1 MKVAM
6 LHTVPTLAGPLAD
19 LAAELSPGTQIIHY
33 VDESLLQDTIA
44 HDGPPPH
51 VQRRLVSYAVFAR
64 ESGADALLVT
74 CSSIG
79 EAAEQARPLADLPIL
94 RIDEPMAEEAVRTG
108 QRIGVLAT
116 LATTLGPTTRAVQ
129 RAAVQR
135 ATAQHAA
142 VQGAA
147 GRLEADREVHAHL
160 CEGAFAAL
168 RSGDSARHDALVR
181 QGFQE
186 VAGKVDVVVLA
197 QASMARILGDIAT
210 DLPVLSSPRSG
221 VAQITHL
228 EKRAVAA
235 PEAAGRSL

>member
-64 ESGADALLVT
+64 ESGAGALLVT

-129 RAAVQR
+129 RAAVR
-135 ATAQHAA
+135 RAA
-142 VQGAA
+142 VERAA
-147 GRLEADREVHAHL
+147 GRLEADREIHAHL

-181 QGFQE
+181 QGFEE
-186 VAGKVDVVVLA
+186 VAGKADVVVLA

-210 DLPVLSSPRSG
+210 DLPVLSSPKSG

-228 EKRAVAA
+228 EK
-235 PEAAGRSL
+235 P